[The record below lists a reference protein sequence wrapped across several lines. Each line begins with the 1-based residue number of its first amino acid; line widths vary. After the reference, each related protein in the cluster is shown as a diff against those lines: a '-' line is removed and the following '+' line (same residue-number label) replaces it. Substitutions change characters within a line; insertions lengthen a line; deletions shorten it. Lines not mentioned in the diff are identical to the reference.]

1 MKIFNTQNISL
12 LKKSLDVYGKQHDA
26 IAKNIAN
33 ANNPDYKRTE
43 TDFSKMLKNN
53 IERTLK
59 ITNSRHIAE
68 PKASAAKGSAENNK
82 EEIDLS
88 REMGELAENQI
99 RYDFSARMLQKNY
112 RLLNISI
119 KGRNV

>member
-1 MKIFNTQNISL
+1 MKIFNTENINL
-12 LKKSLDVYGKQHDA
+12 LKKSLDVYGKQHEA

-33 ANNPDYKRTE
+33 ANNPEYKRAD
-43 TDFSKMLKNN
+43 TDFSNTLKKN

-59 ITNSRHIAE
+59 TTDPRHIAE
-68 PKASAAKGSAENNK
+68 PKTPTGKGRDSGE

-99 RYDFSARMLQKNY
+99 RYDFSARMLQKTY
-112 RLLNISI
+112 QILNLSI
-119 KGRNV
+119 KGRN

>member
-26 IAKNIAN
+26 IARNIAN
-33 ANNPDYKRTE
+33 VNNPDHKRAE

-59 ITNSRHIAE
+59 ITDPRHIAE
-68 PKASAAKGSAENNK
+68 PKAHAVKGPAENIK

-88 REMGELAENQI
+88 REMGELAVNQI

-112 RLLNISI
+112 QLINISI
-119 KGRNV
+119 KGRN